1 MNSIYWV
8 IFMGLLINIPSL
20 APMLFLHKISK
31 KVKVSLALRLFLLN
45 AFLVISL
52 VTLSQNTTQKYG
64 LFPIWLVFTAIGL
77 FVVMLIPTVKFT
89 RKHLTV
95 GKSRV
100 VILSSFLIVYA
111 IRFHGVFLD
120 VNGSG
125 YTGYTINGY
134 NVVWTLFFLF
144 ACLLAY
150 LGSAGSKIYSGSYAP
165 SSTPQSDYF
174 KPTKEYETQSQ
185 IDYDIAVKGSSVLLD
200 PNLSI
205 VEQQRYRDALEK
217 KEREDW

>member
-20 APMLFLHKISK
+20 APVLFIGNTQKQ
-31 KVKVSLALRLFLLN
+31 VKVSMAVRLYLLN
-45 AFLVISL
+45 TFLVLLL

-64 LFPIWLVFTAIGL
+64 LFPVWLVFAAIGL
-77 FVVMLIPTVKFT
+77 FVIMLVPTVKFV

-95 GKSRV
+95 GKSRA

-111 IRFHGVFLD
+111 VRFHSVFS
-120 VNGSG
+120 VGNASG
-125 YTGYTINGY
+125 YTLNGY
-134 NVVWTLFFLF
+134 NTVWTLCFLF

-150 LGSAGSKIYSGSYAP
+150 LGCAGSKTYSGSYVP
-165 SSTPQSDYF
+165 SSDMQPDYF
-174 KPTKEYETQSQ
+174 KPTKEYEMQSQ
-185 IDYDIAVKGSSVLLD
+185 IDYDVAVKGANILFE

-205 VEQQRYRDALEK
+205 VEQQRYRDSLEK
-217 KEREDW
+217 KQ

>member
-8 IFMGLLINIPSL
+8 IFMGLLLNIPSL
-20 APMLFLHKISK
+20 VPVLFLRQTQKNVKISI
-31 KVKVSLALRLFLLN
+31 AIRLFLLN
-45 AFLVISL
+45 AFLVLSL
-52 VTLSQNTTQKYG
+52 VTLSQNITQKYG
-64 LFPIWLVFTAIGL
+64 LFPVWLVLAAIVL
-77 FVVMLIPTVKFT
+77 FAVTLVPTVKFV

-95 GKSRV
+95 GKSRA

-111 IRFHGVFLD
+111 VRFNGVFSD
-120 VNGSG
+120 VNGGG
-125 YTGYTINGY
+125 YTLNGY

-144 ACLLAY
+144 ASLLAY
-150 LGSAGSKIYSGSYAP
+150 IGCSGSKTYSGYSAP
-165 SSTPQSDYF
+165 SSASQPDYS

-185 IDYDIAVKGSSVLLD
+185 IDYDIAVKGRSALSD

-205 VEQQRYRDALEK
+205 VEQLRYRDALEK

>member
-1 MNSIYWV
+1 MNSISWV

-20 APMLFLHKISK
+20 TPMLFLHKISK
-31 KVKVSLALRLFLLN
+31 KVKVSLVFRLFLLN
-45 AFLVISL
+45 AFLVLSL

-64 LFPIWLVFTAIGL
+64 LFPVWLVVVAIGL
-77 FVVMLIPTVKFT
+77 FAVTLVPTVIFM

-95 GKSRV
+95 GKSRA

-111 IRFHGVFLD
+111 VRFHGVFSD

-125 YTGYTINGY
+125 YTIKGY
-134 NVVWTLFFLF
+134 NTVWTLFFLF

-150 LGSAGSKIYSGSYAP
+150 IGCAGSKTYS
-165 SSTPQSDYF
+165 SSSAPQSDYF
-174 KPTKEYETQSQ
+174 KPNKEYETQSQ
-185 IDYDIAVKGSSVLLD
+185 IDYDIAVKGRSVLSD

-205 VEQQRYRDALEK
+205 VEQQRYLDALEK
-217 KEREDW
+217 RNNDS

>member
-1 MNSIYWV
+1 MNTIYWAFF
-8 IFMGLLINIPSL
+8 IGLLMNIPSL
-20 APMLFLHKISK
+20 APVLFLHKISK
-31 KVKVSLALRLFLLN
+31 KVKVSMALRLFLLN
-45 AFLVISL
+45 AFLVLSL

-64 LFPIWLVFTAIGL
+64 LFPVWLVVVAIGL

-125 YTGYTINGY
+125 YTLNGY
-134 NVVWTLFFLF
+134 NMVWTFFFLF

-150 LGSAGSKIYSGSYAP
+150 LGCAGDKNYSGSSAP
-165 SSTPQSDYF
+165 SSDIQPDYF

-185 IDYDIAVKGSSVLLD
+185 IDYDIAVKGRSVLSD
-200 PNLSI
+200 PNLNI
-205 VEQQRYRDALEK
+205 VEQQRYREFIEK
-217 KEREDW
+217 RNNDNW

>member
-8 IFMGLLINIPSL
+8 IFMGLLLNIPSL
-20 APMLFLHKISK
+20 VPVLFLHKNQKNVKISI
-31 KVKVSLALRLFLLN
+31 AIRLFLLN
-45 AFLVISL
+45 AFLVLSP
-52 VTLSQNTTQKYG
+52 VTLSQNITQKYG
-64 LFPIWLVFTAIGL
+64 LFPVWLVLAAIVL
-77 FVVMLIPTVKFT
+77 FAVTLVPTLKFV

-95 GKSRV
+95 GKSRA

-111 IRFHGVFLD
+111 VRFNGVFSD
-120 VNGSG
+120 VNGGG
-125 YTGYTINGY
+125 YTLNGY

-144 ACLLAY
+144 ASLLAY
-150 LGSAGSKIYSGSYAP
+150 IGCSGSKTYSGYSAP
-165 SSTPQSDYF
+165 SSASQPDYS

-185 IDYDIAVKGSSVLLD
+185 IDYDIAVKGRNVLSD